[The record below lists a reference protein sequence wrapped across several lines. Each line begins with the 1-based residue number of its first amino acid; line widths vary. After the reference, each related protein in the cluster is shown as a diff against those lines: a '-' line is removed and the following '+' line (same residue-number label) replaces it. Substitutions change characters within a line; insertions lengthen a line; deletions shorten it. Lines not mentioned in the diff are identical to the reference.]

1 VICGDVMNKIEF
13 EVNAN
18 IALGTNYFTLRH
30 PNFYSFCTG
39 RKGDKL
45 DRKLHVHDGDRFKVT
60 IQKVKA

>member
-1 VICGDVMNKIEF
+1 MTGDVMEKIEF
-13 EVNAN
+13 EVTTTEPGVRNC
-18 IALGTNYFTLRH
+18 LLLRFS
-30 PNFYSFCTG
+30 NFHDFHVI